1 MSPGGISRLEAP
13 LSPGAGVCMRD
24 NNFKKMANSS
34 YLASL
39 VGGIG
44 VYD

>member
-24 NNFKKMANSS
+24 TNFK
-34 YLASL
+34 
-39 VGGIG
+39 
-44 VYD
+44 